1 MVDKLKEL
9 PQKILEWW
17 NKFSSKQKTIII
29 SAGAGVIVAFV
40 ILITLL
46 TRPVYEVLVTCESTK
61 EASEITALLEDYD
74 YKVSDD
80 GLQISI
86 LKSQKSQATLLLGAN
101 NIPTQGYDLSN
112 VTNGG
117 FSATETDKQRQY
129 KLYLESLMETDLQGM
144 SNIKRATVQ
153 LNLPENDGTLLSKE
167 EEASAAIS
175 IEPDGVFTA
184 DNAAA
189 IAQFVKTALGN
200 EGVSKI
206 TIIDNEGNLLFSGDE
221 ESSLTGVS
229 TGQLSVKEQAEAT
242 MQNEVKKVLL
252 GTNEY
257 DLIEVSTN
265 LDLDFSTTEKTTHSY
280 TPADNQSQGVLSH
293 EDIYESEAEGGTA
306 GVPGTDSSQF
316 MEAGACGAAVYS
328 EGRLFV
334 HRLGFSGDALAL
346 ISLFPGAD
354 VVIIEGMK
362 DSTLPKMEVVRR
374 GIGDK
379 PVSNPEGRIL
389 IVTDY
394 PSGTFAEK
402 QASFEETGRIADAVL
417 GIPEAEF

>member
-144 SNIKRATVQ
+144 SNINTSFQR
-153 LNLPENDGTLLSKE
+153 G
-167 EEASAAIS
+167 
-175 IEPDGVFTA
+175 
-184 DNAAA
+184 
-189 IAQFVKTALGN
+189 
-200 EGVSKI
+200 
-206 TIIDNEGNLLFSGDE
+206 
-221 ESSLTGVS
+221 
-229 TGQLSVKEQAEAT
+229 
-242 MQNEVKKVLL
+242 
-252 GTNEY
+252 
-257 DLIEVSTN
+257 
-265 LDLDFSTTEKTTHSY
+265 
-280 TPADNQSQGVLSH
+280 
-293 EDIYESEAEGGTA
+293 
-306 GVPGTDSSQF
+306 
-316 MEAGACGAAVYS
+316 
-328 EGRLFV
+328 
-334 HRLGFSGDALAL
+334 
-346 ISLFPGAD
+346 
-354 VVIIEGMK
+354 
-362 DSTLPKMEVVRR
+362 R
-374 GIGDK
+374 GICGYL
-379 PVSNPEGRIL
+379 N
-389 IVTDY
+389 
-394 PSGTFAEK
+394 
-402 QASFEETGRIADAVL
+402 
-417 GIPEAEF
+417 